1 MKVIIDNSG
10 DGQTVFYLKEK
21 KVWIKEVSSWAKSL
35 LACLEFVLKKHRRK
49 INDLSG
55 VAVVVGVGR
64 FTAER
69 IAATVAN
76 TLAFALNIPVVAL
89 PKANTVVADKKFLSA
104 RRGVYISA
112 KYSGEAHIGGKNK

>member
-1 MKVIIDNSG
+1 M
-10 DGQTVFYLKEK
+10 EE
-21 KVWIKEVSSWAKSL
+21 IKGNKTL
-35 LACLEFVLKKHRRK
+35 LAGLESVLKKYNK
-49 INDLSG
+49 NITDITG
-55 VAVVVGVGR
+55 IAVVVGLGR

-76 TLAFALNIPVVAL
+76 TLALALNIPVVAL
-89 PKANTVVADKKFLSA
+89 PQASTQAADEMFLSA